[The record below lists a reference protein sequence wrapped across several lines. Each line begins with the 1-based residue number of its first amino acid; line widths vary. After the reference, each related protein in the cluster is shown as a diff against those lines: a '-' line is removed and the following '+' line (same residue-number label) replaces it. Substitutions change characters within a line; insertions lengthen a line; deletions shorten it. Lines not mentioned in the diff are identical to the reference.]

1 MRRRFTYLVPVVA
14 GIVCAF
20 LFTAPVAAQSPGPWV
35 CMTRDFANRVAYVS
49 PVFNVKQ
56 ADEMNVNPAWHKIM
70 TDKYGISVLPY
81 RSCQGPYP
89 SAIAADS
96 ARMLFV
102 KAIHERFNQQVNEL
116 SWTYGGAAVVTVAH
130 APAAPAASPAQ
141 PAAPASLTAADRAQF
156 QAEVPQAKGYCEQN
170 YRGLYDCDRFAQ
182 AVLSHRLAHP
192 EEWEGLKGG
201 ERRRP
206 PIHDLAI
213 GIQYKLDCTE
223 CLNDNLL
230 ASWARKQVEGNMS
243 QLLMTKMTTQ
253 AKVDARAACV
263 SKAFVKH
270 MHSDPYLHQ
279 VQPNFNAAGL
289 DCGNP
294 NG

>member
-1 MRRRFTYLVPVVA
+1 MRRRLTPLPVVA
-14 GIVCAF
+14 GLSCGF
-20 LFTAPVAAQSPGPWV
+20 LMAAPVAAQSPGPWV

-70 TDKYGISVLPY
+70 TDKYGITALPY

-89 SAIAADS
+89 SAITADS
-96 ARMLFV
+96 ARMLFI
-102 KAIHERFNQQVNEL
+102 KSIHERFNQPVKEL
-116 SWTYGGAAVVTVAH
+116 GWTYGGAAVVTVAQ
-130 APAAPAASPAQ
+130 APAAPAAAPAQ
-141 PAAPASLTAADRAQF
+141 PAAPATLTAADRAEF
-156 QAEVPQAKGYCEQN
+156 QAEVSNSKGYCEQN

-182 AVLSHRLAHP
+182 AVLHHRLAHP
-192 EEWEGLKGG
+192 EEMEGLKSG
-201 ERRRP
+201 EHRRP

-213 GIQYKLDCTE
+213 GIEYKLDCTE
-223 CLNDNLL
+223 CLNDSLL
-230 ASWARKQVEGNMS
+230 ASWARQQVEGNMS

-270 MHSDPYLHQ
+270 MHADPYLHQ
-279 VQPNFNAAGL
+279 YQANFNAAGL